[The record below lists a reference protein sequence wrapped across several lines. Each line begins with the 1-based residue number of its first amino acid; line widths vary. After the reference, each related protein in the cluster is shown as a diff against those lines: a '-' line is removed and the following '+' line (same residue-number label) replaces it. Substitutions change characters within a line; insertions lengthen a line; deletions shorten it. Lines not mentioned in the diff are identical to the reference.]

1 MYNAHKSSF
10 AWANYL
16 HDEGLLWKPSSSSD
30 GSHICYY
37 HNLFFCT
44 NVIVECSS
52 ALIKFKICEISLDDQ
67 ISFLTKI
74 VQSNF

>member
-1 MYNAHKSSF
+1 MHTKVYLREWTTFMIKDYYESF
-10 AWANYL
+10 YW
-16 HDEGLLWKPSSSSD
+16 SSD

-52 ALIKFKICEISLDDQ
+52 APIKFKICEISLDVQ

-74 VQSNF
+74 IQSNF